1 MVLLSQLK
9 TPPGQQMLSSQ
20 DWWKCNPSSHI
31 HKIFIIHAKEFVL
44 SPFCELC
51 VLWYCNFFLVIN
63 LSLLPASYAKSVVEF
78 NLCTVHCS
86 SGIYKLILRKVKMF
100 SYGTSVYLVCIFIVR
115 KILSAKNLQ
124 NFTAAKIC
132 LLFAACHQQLH

>member
-1 MVLLSQLK
+1 MVLLCQLK

-51 VLWYCNFFLVIN
+51 VLWYGNFFLVIN

-78 NLCTVHCS
+78 NLWGHPLTTLTIFCFFWPPTPHFLPYKSWQKVDIFGLPTYPPPLVNIVKEWPLCTAQVYS
-86 SGIYKLILRKVKMF
+86 S
-100 SYGTSVYLVCIFIVR
+100 
-115 KILSAKNLQ
+115 
-124 NFTAAKIC
+124 
-132 LLFAACHQQLH
+132 